1 MLSVPRSQGWR
12 NEKKVGGLT
21 LPLND
26 CTEAGVQ
33 GLHSEEFHD
42 FTCSEMH
49 ILVVSIVR
57 NFMIL
62 HALRCT
68 FWCNSTLS
76 LSLKTY
82 PCFFPH
88 WPLKKWWGLA
98 PPTPQSGGGLKTPQP
113 PPAPPP
119 LPPRTPSPRSTPQP
133 PPKFPSPV
141 ADDMESTRMET
152 IISRVEAS
160 FREAMA
166 GFSHERLGEISQ
178 VCRSVEDLEIR
189 MRCQEEEAFR
199 RLASSDLSDGARGG
213 KIVAAPPPP

>member
-1 MLSVPRSQGWR
+1 MVWLIQSGDDDYLMNETRRKPTTGRQPPSLFDKWHGIFYMSCRQGWR

-49 ILVVSIVR
+49 MLVVSIVR
-57 NFMIL
+57 NIMIL

-82 PCFFPH
+82 PCFFP
-88 WPLKKWWGLA
+88 PLASEKVVGLSP
-98 PPTPQSGGGLKTPQP
+98 PPTPQSGGAKAPSA

-119 LPPRTPSPRSTPQP
+119 LP
-133 PPKFPSPV
+133 V
-141 ADDMESTRMET
+141 AQTQLD
-152 IISRVEAS
+152 IQ
-160 FREAMA
+160 
-166 GFSHERLGEISQ
+166 GLW
-178 VCRSVEDLEIR
+178 
-189 MRCQEEEAFR
+189 
-199 RLASSDLSDGARGG
+199 
-213 KIVAAPPPP
+213 